1 MGGRFLF
8 LLACGVLI
16 PACGTSDGMGTSAA
30 PFPTSTAA
38 PPATTMP
45 RDAGS
50 LSGTWIGSRPGDG
63 MTLDVP
69 GCEACAGA
77 SPLTAMDVV
86 MDISDTSHTL
96 TGNASLTVREAPA
109 ECPAG
114 AACVLRVGDVIPA
127 SVTGSV
133 GVGARVAMQW
143 TATVGGPAPTML
155 VLNLVGVVAANR
167 MSGTVTSP
175 GGGAS
180 AGSGAG
186 TWSVRL
192 P

>member
-1 MGGRFLF
+1 
-8 LLACGVLI
+8 
-16 PACGTSDGMGTSAA
+16 
-30 PFPTSTAA
+30 
-38 PPATTMP
+38 
-45 RDAGS
+45 
-50 LSGTWIGSRPGDG
+50 
-63 MTLDVP
+63 MTFDVP
-69 GCEACAGA
+69 GCGACAGA
-77 SPLTAMDVV
+77 SPLTAVDVV
-86 MDISDTSHTL
+86 MNISDTSHTL

-114 AACVLRVGDVIPA
+114 VDCLPRIGDVIPA

-143 TATVGGPAPTML
+143 TATVAGPVPTTL
-155 VLNLVGVVAANR
+155 VLNLEGVVAANR

-175 GGGAS
+175 DGGAS

-192 P
+192 R